1 MHIEMNSGCIFSN
14 HFNVEV
20 IFEKIVVD
28 GISARPIRAKAQK
41 LTVQCNLIK
50 KKKKLPNSQVLIK
63 PPSSATVPGGVQNQ
77 GLSCLVS
84 CTTYIPGVP
93 ATCFSHPIS
102 FSPHFA

>member
-50 KKKKLPNSQVLIK
+50 KKKSYRIHKCSLSLLAAPQCREECR
-63 PPSSATVPGGVQNQ
+63 TGG
-77 GLSCLVS
+77 
-84 CTTYIPGVP
+84 
-93 ATCFSHPIS
+93 
-102 FSPHFA
+102 